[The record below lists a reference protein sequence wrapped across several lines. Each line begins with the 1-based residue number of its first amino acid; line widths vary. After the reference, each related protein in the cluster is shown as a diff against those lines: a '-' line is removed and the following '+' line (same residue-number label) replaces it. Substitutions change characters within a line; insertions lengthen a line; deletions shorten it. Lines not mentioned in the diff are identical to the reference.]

1 MWFRWACVWA
11 MLCCFGCEPQTNV
24 RSTSPDHVNVANSP
38 VGGTAELPS
47 TDLDRQLNDRLDRV
61 LEFTLN
67 HRLLDVNEHGAW
79 QILHG
84 VLAYQHD
91 FPVQTPNGLQP
102 AVDYV
107 LNGGDIHGWTMQPG
121 DVLDPATGRRG
132 LRAIMEPGTKIGQGH
147 SDQWLAILAQCHLP
161 TNQIIRVGNAEY
173 TMESFVQQVQ
183 MDVWQNREREWSWTL
198 IGLSLYLPKDASW
211 VATDRQTWSV
221 EKLVESEVQ
230 QDLDASA
237 CGGTHRLIGLA
248 MALNR
253 HVAQGGQVTGPWAD
267 AQRLIRDAIERTRQY
282 QNPDGSFS
290 TNYFARPSNS
300 PDVKNRLGATG
311 HILEF
316 LSVALPQEELESE
329 WVKRAAWRL
338 CQLFDDTRDLA
349 LECGALYHA
358 AHGLVLYRERIYG
371 QRSYRT
377 SLNQRATVQ

>member
-1 MWFRWACVWA
+1 
-11 MLCCFGCEPQTNV
+11 MLCCVGCEPQSGVDTASLNN
-24 RSTSPDHVNVANSP
+24 RNTANSP
-38 VGGTAELPS
+38 VGGTAVLPIS
-47 TDLDRQLNDRLDRV
+47 ELDRQLNDRLDRV

-84 VLAYQHD
+84 VLAYQQD

-107 LNGGDIHGWTMQPG
+107 LNGGNMQGWTMEPG
-121 DVLDPATGRRG
+121 DVLDSATGRRG

-161 TNQIIRVGNAEY
+161 TNQIIRVGSAEY

-183 MDVWQNREREWSWTL
+183 MDVWQNRDREWSWTL

-211 VATDRQTWSV
+211 VATDRQTWYI

-253 HVAQGGQVTGPWAD
+253 HVAQGGEVTGPWAD
-267 AQRLIRDAIERTRQY
+267 AQQLIRDAVERTRQY

-338 CQLFDDTRDLA
+338 CQLFNDTRDLA

-358 AHGLVLYRERIYG
+358 AHGLVLYRERVYG

-377 SLNQRATVQ
+377 AHQHSATVR